1 MALVALVGGL
11 AYRMGWL
18 SKVPS
23 VSAVS
28 AATSAIASAAK
39 NTPVLRKEVPDV
51 FDGQIPPHS
60 VEPATGA
67 AAPAEASAP
76 LPVTAAKALS
86 GASPVV
92 EQPATAQPLT
102 SMTLNTGAPEISLD
116 APSVSEA
123 LTPSG
128 IENALPHISINL

>member
-28 AATSAIASAAK
+28 AATTAITSAAK

-51 FDGQIPPHS
+51 FDGQIPPHT

-67 AAPAEASAP
+67 AAPAEAAP
-76 LPVTAAKALS
+76 PTVIAPDAPS
-86 GASPVV
+86 GSSPVV
-92 EQPATAQPLT
+92 EQPAKAQPLT
-102 SMTLNTGAPEISLD
+102 SIKLNTGAPEISLD